1 MKRKILFLAEG
12 ILLLVLLLLCF
23 SGSGEVAEINS
34 RELQRDEETGELVS
48 STFPLNPGVYR
59 IIVETDAAGG
69 GIGDG
74 MEIGLRADQMTFR
87 AIRGNRAALYAGT
100 EHKEITYYVTAQVT
114 SARISILPFAEGT
127 PVSYEL
133 KVERTAA
140 GHRMT
145 FVTVLLLCVILNGL
159 VIVHGKI
166 MTNEVSAQK
175 KWTMC
180 ALVGI
185 WASACI
191 PLMVDYLILGTDS
204 VQCLKET
211 AYLLRKDWGNIP
223 ALHLLYLWIPAGIRS
238 IGFPV
243 MTAYKVLFAILIAGS
258 VILFYGILSGKGRDV
273 RLSLLITALGVWNPL
288 AMKLLYSQ
296 GNPGRFILYVLG
308 YAVVCVI
315 VGCFRGKN
323 RVNLKVSP
331 WVLFAIALVL
341 VLQVL
346 YFENRLTLESDV
358 YYWYNEEP
366 FMTGE

>member
-34 RELQRDEETGELVS
+34 WELQRDEETGELVS
-48 STFPLNPGVYR
+48 STFPLSPGVYR
-59 IIVETDAAGG
+59 IIVESDAADG

-74 MEIGLRADQMTFR
+74 MEIGLRADQVTFR

-114 SARISILPFAEGT
+114 SARISILPFAEET

-145 FVTVLLLCVILNGL
+145 FVTVLLLCVLLNGL

-166 MTNEVSAQK
+166 MTNEVSVQK
-175 KWTMC
+175 KWAIC

-185 WASACI
+185 WATACI
-191 PLMVDYLILGTDS
+191 PLLVDYLILGTDS

-211 AYLLRKDWGNIP
+211 EYLLRKEWENIP
-223 ALHLLYLWIPAGIRS
+223 AVHLLYLWIPAGIRS

-243 MTAYKVLFAILIAGS
+243 MTAYKALFTILAAGA
-258 VILFYGILSGKGRDV
+258 VVLFYGVLSGKGRDV
-273 RLSLLITALGVWNPL
+273 RLSLLITAFGIWNPL
-288 AMKLLYSQ
+288 PMKLLYSQ
-296 GNPGRFILYVLG
+296 GNPVGFMLYVLG
-308 YAVVCVI
+308 YAVFCVI
-315 VGCFRGKN
+315 VALFRGKYKAKI
-323 RVNLKVSP
+323 KVSP
-331 WVLFAIALVL
+331 WVLFFIALVL

>member
-34 RELQRDEETGELVS
+34 WELQRDEETGELVS
-48 STFPLNPGVYR
+48 NTFPLSPGVYR
-59 IIVETDAAGG
+59 IIVESDAADG

-114 SARISILPFAEGT
+114 SARISILPFAEET

-145 FVTVLLLCVILNGL
+145 FVTVLLLCVLLNGL

-166 MTNEVSAQK
+166 MTNEVSVQK
-175 KWTMC
+175 KWAIC

-185 WASACI
+185 WATACI
-191 PLMVDYLILGTDS
+191 PLLVDYLILGTDS

-211 AYLLRKDWGNIP
+211 EYLLRKEWENIP
-223 ALHLLYLWIPAGIRS
+223 AVHMLYLWIPAGIRS

-243 MTAYKVLFAILIAGS
+243 MTAYKALFTILAAGA
-258 VILFYGILSGKGRDV
+258 VVLFYGVLSGKGRDV
-273 RLSLLITALGVWNPL
+273 RLSLLITAFGIWNPL
-288 AMKLLYSQ
+288 PMKLLYSQ
-296 GNPGRFILYVLG
+296 GNPVGFMLYVLG
-308 YAVVCVI
+308 YAVFCVI
-315 VGCFRGKN
+315 VALFRGKYKAKI
-323 RVNLKVSP
+323 KVSP
-331 WVLFAIALVL
+331 WVLFFIALVL